1 LTTHD
6 QEASQAVRRNY
17 RHNLAVNVL
26 DGTFFWCGAS
36 FIASSTILPVYV
48 SHFTDNK
55 LVIGLLSMIGMTGWL
70 LPQLLTANWVQR
82 LPRKKVLPVNLGLF
96 TERLPVVFLALS
108 TAWALRAPTLALV
121 TFFVTYA
128 WHAFGA
134 GVVAVAWQDM
144 VAKIIPAH
152 HRGRFFGITNF
163 LGTAT
168 GVIGAAGA
176 AWVLDRYAFPTGY
189 TWSFGTSAALMLISW
204 IFLALTREQAEESA
218 VSPVSYREY
227 WRRLPSVLRA
237 DPNFRSYLLSQAV
250 ISFGGMAVGFLT
262 VYAVQRWRLPDGQAG
277 IYTASMLIG
286 QAVSNLLFGLLA
298 DRRGHKVVL
307 ELSTLLGIL
316 GVGLAALAPSP
327 SWFYAVYVLLGANT
341 AGLLLSGLMIALEFC
356 PADLRP
362 TYIGLNNTVR
372 GVASGLAPILG
383 GWLAQVAG
391 FRPLFAIACAIG
403 LFGLAM
409 LRWSV
414 REPRQ
419 VHSSQSAQTVS
430 SVEH

>member
-1 LTTHD
+1 MTTHD
-6 QEASQAVRRNY
+6 QEASQAVWRNY

-26 DGTFFWCGAS
+26 DGTLFWCGAS
-36 FIASSTILPVYV
+36 FIASSTILPVYI
-48 SHFTDNK
+48 SHFTNNK

-82 LPRKKVLPVNLGLF
+82 LPRKKVLPVNLGFF

-121 TFFVTYA
+121 AFFVTYT

-144 VAKIIPAH
+144 IAKIIPAH
-152 HRGRFFGITNF
+152 HRGRFFGLTNF

-168 GVIGAAGA
+168 GVVGAAGA
-176 AWVLDRYAFPTGY
+176 AWVLDHYAFPTGY
-189 TWSFGTSAALMLISW
+189 TWSFGTAAALMLISW
-204 IFLALTREQAEESA
+204 VFLALTREPAQESPA
-218 VSPVSYREY
+218 STVSHREY

-237 DPNFRSYLLSQAV
+237 DPNYRSYLLSQAV
-250 ISFGGMAVGFLT
+250 ISFGGMAIGFLT
-262 VYAVQRWRLPDGQAG
+262 VYAVQRWQLPDGQAG
-277 IYTASMLIG
+277 IYTASMLLG
-286 QAVSNLLFGLLA
+286 QAGSNLLFGLLA
-298 DRRGHKVVL
+298 DRRGHKMVL

-316 GVGLAALAPSP
+316 GVGLAALAPGP
-327 SWFYAVYVLLGANT
+327 AWFYAVYVLLGANT

-372 GVASGLAPILG
+372 GAASGLAPVLG

-391 FRPLFAIACAIG
+391 YQPLFAIACAIG
-403 LFGLAM
+403 FVGLA
-409 LRWSV
+409 LLHWSV
-414 REPRQ
+414 REPRLAQ
-419 VHSSQSAQTVS
+419 AGQSAEALRG
-430 SVEH
+430 VEC